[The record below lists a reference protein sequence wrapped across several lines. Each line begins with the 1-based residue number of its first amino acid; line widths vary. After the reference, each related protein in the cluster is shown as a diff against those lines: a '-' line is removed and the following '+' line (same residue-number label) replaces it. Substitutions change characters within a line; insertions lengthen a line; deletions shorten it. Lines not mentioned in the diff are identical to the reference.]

1 MLPISAIYE
10 PIQEGMAEVE
20 ESFRAV
26 GEVDLPRMV
35 EPLKYVLE
43 SGGKR
48 IRPALTLLAG
58 KSYHYNPEQM
68 IPLATA
74 VELFHTA
81 TLVQDDAIDKS
92 AVRRGKSTVN
102 SLWGEGIA
110 VLLGDYLFAKAAELV
125 CRTGNLRVMNIFA
138 QTLMHISSGQLRQY
152 MSAYDWRLDRQEYY
166 QQIES
171 KTAWLFSVAAQSGAL
186 MGDALE
192 EEAEAFRTY
201 GRNLGMAFQIVDD
214 ILDFIGE
221 EEELGKPVASDL
233 LQVTLTLPAILLMER
248 HPGETIIRDIF
259 EKRGDRAGVERVI
272 EMIRSSSIVEE
283 CYRIA
288 ADFCAQACLALEGLP
303 KNACRKSL
311 LDLADYVI
319 ERHK

>member
-1 MLPISAIYE
+1 MPISTIYE

-20 ESFRAV
+20 ASFRAV
-26 GEVDLPRMV
+26 GDVDLPWMV

-58 KSYHYNPEQM
+58 KPYHYNPKQM
-68 IPLATA
+68 VPLATA

-92 AVRRGKSTVN
+92 AVRRGKPTVN
-102 SLWGEGIA
+102 SLWGEAIA

-125 CRTGNLRVMNIFA
+125 CSTGNLRVMSIFA

-152 MSAYDWRLDRQEYY
+152 VSAYNWRQDRQEYY

-186 MGDALE
+186 MSGALE
-192 EEAEAFRTY
+192 EEAEALRTY
-201 GRNLGMAFQIVDD
+201 GLNLGMAFQIVDD

-233 LQVTLTLPAILLMER
+233 LQGTLTLPAILLMER
-248 HPGETIIRDIF
+248 YPGEPIIREIF
-259 EKRGDRAGVERVI
+259 EKRGDRAGVARVI
-272 EMIRSSSIVEE
+272 EMIRNSSIVQE

-288 ADFCAQACLALEGLP
+288 AEFCAQACLALEGLP
-303 KNACRKSL
+303 DNACRKSL

-319 ERHK
+319 ERHE

>member
-1 MLPISAIYE
+1 
-10 PIQEGMAEVE
+10 MAEVE
-20 ESFRAV
+20 ASFRAV
-26 GEVDLPRMV
+26 GDVDLPWMV

-58 KSYHYNPEQM
+58 KPYHYNPKQM
-68 IPLATA
+68 VPLATA

-92 AVRRGKSTVN
+92 AVRRGKPTVN
-102 SLWGEGIA
+102 SLWGEAIA

-125 CRTGNLRVMNIFA
+125 CSTGNLRVMSIFA

-152 MSAYDWRLDRQEYY
+152 VSAYNWRQDRQEYY

-186 MGDALE
+186 MSGALE
-192 EEAEAFRTY
+192 EEAEALRTY
-201 GRNLGMAFQIVDD
+201 GLNLGMAFQIVDD

-233 LQVTLTLPAILLMER
+233 LQGTLTLPAILLMER
-248 HPGETIIRDIF
+248 YPGEPIIREIF
-259 EKRGDRAGVERVI
+259 EKRGDRAGVARVI
-272 EMIRSSSIVEE
+272 EMIRNSSIVQE

-288 ADFCAQACLALEGLP
+288 AEFCAQACLALEGLP
-303 KNACRKSL
+303 DNACRKSL

-319 ERHK
+319 ERHE

>member
-1 MLPISAIYE
+1 M
-10 PIQEGMAEVE
+10 EVG
-20 ESFRAV
+20 FREV
-26 GEVDLPRMV
+26 GGVDLHWMV

-48 IRPALTLLAG
+48 VRPAMTLLAG
-58 KSYHYNPEQM
+58 KFYRYNPEQM

-92 AVRRGKSTVN
+92 AVRRGKPTVN
-102 SLWGEGIA
+102 NLWGEAIA

-125 CRTGNLRVMNIFA
+125 CSTGNLRVMSIFA

-166 QQIES
+166 KQIES

-186 MGDALE
+186 ISGALE
-192 EEAEAFRTY
+192 EEVEAFKTY
-201 GRNLGMAFQIVDD
+201 GSNLGMAFQIVDD

-221 EEELGKPVASDL
+221 EEELGKPVGSDL
-233 LQVTLTLPAILLMER
+233 IQGTLTLPAILLMEQ
-248 HPGETIIRDIF
+248 HPDETIIKEIF

-272 EMIRSSSIVEE
+272 EMIRNSSIVED
-283 CYRIA
+283 CYQIA
-288 ADFCAQACLALEGLP
+288 ADFCAQACLALDGLP
-303 KNACRKSL
+303 DNACRKSL
-311 LDLADYVI
+311 FDLADYVI
-319 ERHK
+319 ERRK

>member
-1 MLPISAIYE
+1 MPISAIYE

-26 GEVDLPRMV
+26 GEADLPWMA

-58 KSYHYNPEQM
+58 KFYRYNPEQM

-92 AVRRGKSTVN
+92 AVRRGKPTVN
-102 SLWGEGIA
+102 SLWGEGIS

-125 CRTGNLRVMNIFA
+125 CSTGNLRVMSIFA
-138 QTLMHISSGQLRQY
+138 QTLMHISSGQLRQF
-152 MSAYDWRLDRQEYY
+152 MSAYDWRQDRQEYY

-186 MGDALE
+186 MAGALD
-192 EEAEAFRTY
+192 EEAEALRTY
-201 GRNLGMAFQIVDD
+201 GLNLGMAFQIVDD
-214 ILDFIGE
+214 ILDFIGD
-221 EEELGKPVASDL
+221 EEELGKPVGSDL
-233 LQVTLTLPAILLMER
+233 LQGTLTLPAILLMER
-248 HPGETIIRDIF
+248 QPGETIIREIF

-272 EMIRSSSIVEE
+272 EMIRSSSIVDE
-283 CYRIA
+283 CYQIA

-303 KNACRKSL
+303 ENACRKSL